1 MTEFQNPITPEE
13 TVTGWV
19 AGDSVRGAGT
29 EIPIFYPATGQQVSI
44 LIEDDA
50 KDVDHAVS
58 AAHKAFNNT
67 GWPTMSVEKRVE
79 ILEAC
84 EKIIL
89 ENSDELARLECLA
102 TGLVMREIKGFHLPR
117 AAYNF
122 RFFASYISQAHGQRY
137 DNTAGYMSTV
147 KREPAGVVA
156 LIAPW
161 NAPLALATMKIAAAI
176 AFGNCA
182 ILKPSEQTPF
192 SLVKLVS
199 LLNGLL
205 PDGVL
210 NLVNG
215 RGSVTGAHLV
225 GHPDIDRISF
235 TGGTVT
241 GREVMAAAGR
251 QLTPCTMELG
261 GKSANIVFSSADFDR
276 ALDSSLL
283 SIFSTNGQQCLA
295 GSRILVE
302 DSIFDEFTD
311 AFLSRMSRIKVGDPL
326 AAETEIGPIASKTHM
341 ERILSFVDHADKDG
355 DQLVGGGQRRSS
367 LGDGYFIDPTAVV
380 AKSNASTVCQSEIF
394 GPFASF
400 LKFKTEEEAI
410 AMAND
415 TEFGLVSY
423 IWSEHLP
430 TVMNV
435 SEKMRSGVVWV
446 NTPLTRELR
455 APFGGYKNSGAGREG
470 GHSCEEFY
478 TEEKTITIPKQ
489 PLKLSKLG
497 NAS

>member
-1 MTEFQNPITPEE
+1 MTKFQIPITPAEYA
-13 TVTGWV
+13 TGL
-19 AGDSVRGAGT
+19 SNGAAVKGSGS
-29 EIPIFYPATGQQVSI
+29 EIPIFYPATGQQVGT
-44 LIEDDA
+44 LIEDGPQ
-50 KDVDHAVS
+50 DVDRAV
-58 AAHKAFNNT
+58 AAARRAFNKS
-67 GWPTMSVEKRVE
+67 GWPELSVEKRVE
-79 ILEAC
+79 LLEAC
-84 EKIIL
+84 ERIIL
-89 ENSDELARLECLA
+89 KNIDELARLECLV
-102 TGLVMREIKGFHLPR
+102 TGLVMTQIKGFHLPR

-122 RFFASYISQAHGQRY
+122 RFFAQYISQACGERY
-137 DNTAGYMSTV
+137 DNTQGYMSTV

-161 NAPLALATMKIAAAI
+161 NAPLALATMKIAAAL

-182 ILKPSEQTPF
+182 VLKPSEQTPY
-192 SLVKLVS
+192 SLIKLVS
-199 LLNGLL
+199 LLNELL
-205 PDGVL
+205 PEGVL

-215 RGSVTGAHLV
+215 RGAVTGAHLV
-225 GHPDIDRISF
+225 GHADIDRVSF

-251 QLTPCTMELG
+251 QLTPCTLELG
-261 GKSANIVFSSADFDR
+261 GKSANIIFASADFDK
-276 ALDSSLL
+276 ALDSALL

-302 DSIFDEFTD
+302 ETIFDKFVD
-311 AFLSRMSRIKVGDPL
+311 AFLARMSRLKVGDPM
-326 AAETEIGPIASKTHM
+326 AVETEVGPIASKTHM
-341 ERILSFVDHADKDG
+341 ERILSFVDHADHDG
-355 DQLVGGGQRRSS
+355 DELLGGGHRIEE
-367 LGDGYFIDPTAVV
+367 LGEGYFIEPTAVT

-400 LKFKTEEEAI
+400 LTFKTEEEAI
-410 AMAND
+410 SVAND

-423 IWSEHLP
+423 VWSDHLP

-455 APFGGYKNSGAGREG
+455 APFGGYKNSGVGREG

-478 TEEKTITIPKQ
+478 TEEKTITIPKA
-489 PLKLSKLG
+489 PLTPFQFGMK
-497 NAS
+497 